1 MRKEFLTAREV
12 ALVLGISVRTV
23 WRWHAQDKLPPPF
36 RVGRIIR
43 WRARD
48 LFAFLELDHSKM
60 NPRKPA

>member
-1 MRKEFLTAREV
+1 MTREFLTARDL
-12 ALVLGISVRTV
+12 ALVLRISVRTV

-48 LFAFLELDHSKM
+48 LFAFLELDHSKLS
-60 NPRKPA
+60 PRKPA